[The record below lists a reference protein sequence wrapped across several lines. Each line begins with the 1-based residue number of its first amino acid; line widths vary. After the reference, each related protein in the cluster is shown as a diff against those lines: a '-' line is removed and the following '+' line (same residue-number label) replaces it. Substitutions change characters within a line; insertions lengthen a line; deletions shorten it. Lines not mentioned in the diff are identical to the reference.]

1 MTAPTVGALTDPLLA
16 CTVLGGGVGRAL
28 VAVGD
33 QARPPVFM
41 RGLGL
46 SGLTEP
52 EPALVSRPQTRP
64 Y

>member
-1 MTAPTVGALTDPLLA
+1 MTGPTVATITDPLLT

-41 RGLGL
+41 GGLGL
-46 SGLTEP
+46 SGLTDP
-52 EPALVSRPQTRP
+52 EPALVSRPQARP